1 MARAGGLVWCS
12 SLGMLVLGLAGC
24 GPRGHARLPMSADA
38 FAQKA
43 EKSGCKTR
51 PDAEGKNV
59 YSYTIKCDDET
70 YTAWPITSSVDCA
83 SSADA
88 ECQKRVDKIAH

>member
-1 MARAGGLVWCS
+1 MAKIDVLVWGS
-12 SLGMLVLGLAGC
+12 SLGVVMLALAGC
-24 GPRGHARLPMSADA
+24 GPRGHARLPMSADT
-38 FAQKA
+38 FADKA
-43 EKSGCKTR
+43 QASGCKTR
-51 PDAEGKNV
+51 PEAEGKNV
-59 YSYTIKCDDET
+59 YAYTIKCDDET